1 MARGGFRIVPKMISP
16 NRCIFDIVLANG
28 DYRTIAQV
36 DFPNDGQMN
45 DNMEAAQGICDIL
58 KKRIRKSV

>member
-1 MARGGFRIVPKMISP
+1 MARGGFRIVPKMVSP
-16 NRCIFDIVLANG
+16 NRCLFAIVLTNG

-36 DFPNDGQMN
+36 DFPNDAQMN
-45 DNMEAAQGICDIL
+45 DNMEAAQAICDIL

>member
-36 DFPNDGQMN
+36 DFPSDGQMN

-58 KKRIRKSV
+58 KKRIRRSV